1 MHITWHGNYTVKL
14 QTGDTVIVIDP
25 HPADGGLPAFRGK
38 GDVVALS
45 NPEDEHMSQVSG
57 IQGEPKILNTPGEY
71 SLRNISLTG
80 ISWIDSTNNERSVQR
95 WLIEK
100 MVILHVGAL
109 EGRQLTAEELQ
120 QIEITG
126 IDILLLPVGGGS
138 GLNTSDAI
146 ALLTTIEPRLVIPIN
161 YAVGNTHEDLASIDQ
176 FAKEMG
182 VATTTAEK
190 KLLIKPN
197 TLPQDELQT
206 IILAP

>member
-14 QTGDTVIVIDP
+14 QTGDTIIVIDP

-38 GDVVALS
+38 ADVVALS
-45 NPEDEHMSQVSG
+45 NPKQEHMSQISG
-57 IQGEPKILNTPGEY
+57 IQGEQKILNTPGEY
-71 SLRNISLTG
+71 SLSGISMTG
-80 ISWIDSTNNERSVQR
+80 ISWTDSTNNERSIQR

-109 EGRQLTAEELQ
+109 EGRQLTTEELQ

-146 ALLTTIEPRLVIPIN
+146 DLLTTIEPRLVIPIN
-161 YAVGNTHEDLASIDQ
+161 YAVGNTFEDLTSIDQ

-182 VATTTAEK
+182 VTTTTVEK
-190 KLLIKPN
+190 KLLIKSH